1 MNVSKRIE
9 ALLKAVAKR
18 MNNRLSKVS
27 TRTKKYWLIVT
38 GCSMAMLCL
47 LTTIAPFTNVKTVT
61 PIPVEKIIT
70 TVIPPVEDP
79 LLSPEDLDML
89 RDFKHVMDSLKIH
102 DLETYQGILQGREG
116 LLDSVELLL
125 RWHQ

>member
-1 MNVSKRIE
+1 
-9 ALLKAVAKR
+9 
-18 MNNRLSKVS
+18 
-27 TRTKKYWLIVT
+27 
-38 GCSMAMLCL
+38 MAMLCL
-47 LTTIAPFTNVKTVT
+47 LTTIAPFTNVKTVI

-70 TVIPPVEDP
+70 TVTPPVEDP

-102 DLETYQGILQGREG
+102 DPETYQDILQGRQG